1 MAGSGHVRHVRK
13 EKQRAEVV
21 QLYDHALP
29 DLHRLLARKLG
40 NAEEAREVA
49 QDTFEKL
56 LRQAEREDI
65 RDVRRLAFTVANR
78 LALDVLRRRR
88 VKVRYLHQQ
97 GLASDEA
104 ATGDDP
110 EWVSMGREQLLAV
123 QRALTA
129 LPEKTRHVFL
139 LHRFESYTYIEIARQ
154 LGLSQ
159 KSIEYHM
166 NRALTAVTAAVDQ
179 RP

>member
-1 MAGSGHVRHVRK
+1 MAGSGHERK

-29 DLHRLLARKLG
+29 DLHRLLAQKLG

-97 GLASDEA
+97 GLAPDEA

-110 EWVSMGREQLLAV
+110 ERVSMGREQLLAV
-123 QRALTA
+123 RRALTA